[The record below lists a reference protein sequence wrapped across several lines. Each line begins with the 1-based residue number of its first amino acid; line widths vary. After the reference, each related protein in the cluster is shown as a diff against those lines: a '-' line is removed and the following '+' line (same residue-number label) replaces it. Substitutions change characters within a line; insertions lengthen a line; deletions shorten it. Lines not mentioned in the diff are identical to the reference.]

1 MTECGPLVSSVHV
14 EPSLPGAD
22 DRLLIEAS
30 LAGDADA
37 FRQLVERHYQ
47 MVLRVA
53 YRALGNPSAAED
65 CAQDVFIKVHQKL
78 RLYRADRPFVRWL
91 HRVTANTVTDAIRR
105 RRVDLSFDTLVHEVP
120 SELGDPAQAAALREQ
135 RVAVRTAM
143 ASLPGRLRDAIT
155 LQVFHELSYQE
166 IAQVLDIPMGTVMSR
181 IHNAKRQL
189 RRRLAGYM
197 IESSRPPGSN
207 NPDEN
212 ASTMMESPW

>member
-1 MTECGPLVSSVHV
+1 VTPSQAVGSASEGDEQLV
-14 EPSLPGAD
+14 A
-22 DRLLIEAS
+22 AS

-47 MVLRVA
+47 IVLKVA
-53 YRALGNPSAAED
+53 YRALGSVPAAED

-78 RLYRADRPFVRWL
+78 RLYRPDRPFIRWL

-120 SELGDPAQAAALREQ
+120 SELGDPARAAALEEQ
-135 RVAVRTAM
+135 RMAVRAAM
-143 ASLPGRLRDAIT
+143 ASLPGRLRAAIV

-166 IAQVLDIPMGTVMSR
+166 IAQVLNIPIGTVMSR
-181 IHNAKRQL
+181 IHSAKRHL

-197 IESSRPPGSN
+197 IESSISSETN

-212 ASTMMESPW
+212 ASTMMESPC

>member
-1 MTECGPLVSSVHV
+1 MSSSQAVGSASEGDEQLV
-14 EPSLPGAD
+14 A
-22 DRLLIEAS
+22 AS

-37 FRQLVERHYQ
+37 FRQLVERHYH
-47 MVLRVA
+47 MVLKVA
-53 YRALGNPSAAED
+53 HRALGSVPAAED

-78 RLYRADRPFVRWL
+78 RLYRPDRPFIRWL

-120 SELGDPAQAAALREQ
+120 SELGDPARAAALREQ
-135 RVAVRTAM
+135 RMAVRAAM
-143 ASLPGRLRDAIT
+143 ATLPRRLRAAIV

-166 IAQVLDIPMGTVMSR
+166 IAQVLNIPIGTVMSR
-181 IHNAKRQL
+181 IHSAKRRL

-197 IESSRPPGSN
+197 IESSISSGTN

-212 ASTMMESPW
+212 ASTMMESPC